1 MINRPTEIGTDGLAG
16 VVVNGQRYVNL
27 SPTAVKIRSLDVL
40 LPRSGKVLSV
50 QKNYAD
56 TCDPDGIR
64 AVEFDLSRLGGAP
77 RYADENTDMDLDAI
91 YVVDALT
98 AMYLHVSQNY
108 LIDLQFAYPD
118 GNSWGVEYNELCQY
132 AS

>member
-1 MINRPTEIGTDGLAG
+1 MINRPQEIGTDGLAG

-27 SPTAVKIRSLDVL
+27 SPTAVKIRSLDVF

-56 TCDPDGIR
+56 DLDPTGVR
-64 AVEFDLSRLGGAP
+64 HVEFDLSRLGGSP

-98 AMYLHVSQNY
+98 ATYLHVSQNY
-108 LIDLQFAYPD
+108 LIDLQFAFPG
-118 GNSWGVEYNELCQY
+118 GNNWGVEYDELCRY
-132 AS
+132 